1 VTPLL
6 RAAADYPARDAIVA
20 LPCPGRNRPQ
30 RPSAPEF
37 LESDPL
43 LGVGAPNHEIIMSD
57 GRLLRFLLPLLAALT
72 YPPASGA
79 FTPLEAQA
87 ATGKVVGRILD
98 GERGTPVG
106 GAVVEVVGLTERIT
120 TTSAVDGR
128 YTLADIPAGEVGLR
142 VRMIGY
148 GPKLVTGV
156 RVPAGGSATQDVTLA
171 AEVVQLDE
179 VNVTVE
185 MERGSVSRALGEQR
199 NAANIVNAI
208 SAEEIARSP
217 DGDAS
222 QAVQRVSGV
231 TVQEGKYVLVRGL
244 GERYTTTA
252 LNGARIPS
260 LEPERKVVPLDL
272 FPSGL
277 LDGITTSKTFTPDQ
291 AGDMTGAEVN
301 IRTREFPS
309 QRVTTLSIS
318 TGLNTASSASSYVRA
333 PNEGSEWLGFAGSE
347 RRLPSALRAAGDL
360 RNITPDQQNSLIASL
375 RNTWSARKGSGS
387 PNGSFGISVG
397 GEDPIGGQRI
407 GYLGSLTYSTSQEAR
422 RDETKGLAVIGSSPG
437 SAIPFNVYNG
447 STGRFGVLWGGL
459 LNLSTHL
466 GAGTRISS
474 NNTYT
479 RGADN
484 EANVLTGNNEEF
496 GQDFQFTRLTFVER
510 SVRSNQL
517 AAEHMIGRR
526 HLINWSISNSAVT
539 RNEPD
544 RSDVGYVVT
553 PDGTPERWFGQSRFA
568 TRTFGELKEDGWDLG
583 GSYQLAL
590 GPVARPVILKV
601 GGAYRTVTR
610 TAETRAYDIV
620 NRTLTDAELSQSP
633 EQIFDGTYAMAG
645 RLTLRANAFAGSYDA
660 DDNVSAGFAMLD
672 IPLGSRIKLIGG
684 ARMEQWDLSVL
695 TRTVQGDTV
704 RATPN
709 KTDLLPSLALNVQL
723 SDNQNLRLSGSQTV
737 SRPEYRELSPVP
749 YFEQVG
755 LLTTFGNTTLRRAS
769 ILNGDIRWEWF
780 PSAGEVVSVSA
791 FTKRFDDPIEKVI
804 ILQAG
809 APALSFVNATGAN
822 NYGIEIELR
831 KNLGMFA
838 DRLLPFTFFAN
849 STLMKSDIEPGNEVL
864 TNANRPMVGQS
875 EYVVNAGLGY
885 LGAGGRFNATLLYN
899 VTGRRIV
906 EAGASGLPDTYENAR
921 QLVDASVQFSL
932 FGDTSLKLDGKNILD
947 RPVEFVQGDVTR
959 HRYTTGRVFSLGFSW
974 KP

>member
-1 VTPLL
+1 
-6 RAAADYPARDAIVA
+6 
-20 LPCPGRNRPQ
+20 
-30 RPSAPEF
+30 
-37 LESDPL
+37 
-43 LGVGAPNHEIIMSD
+43 MSD
-57 GRLLRFLLPLLAALT
+57 ERRTRFVLPLLSILILSPAA
-72 YPPASGA
+72 GA
-79 FTPLEAQA
+79 IHSLDAQA
-87 ATGKVVGRILD
+87 ATGKVVGRVLD
-98 GERGTPVG
+98 VERGSPVA
-106 GAVVEVVGLTERIT
+106 GAIVEVVGLPSRIT
-120 TTSAVDGR
+120 ATSAVDGR
-128 YTLADIPAGEVGLR
+128 YAIADVPAGEIGLR

-156 RVPAGGSATQDVTLA
+156 RVPAGGSVTQDLTLA
-171 AEVVQLDE
+171 SEAIQLDE

-199 NAANIVNAI
+199 NANNIVNAI

-217 DGDAS
+217 DGDAG

-231 TVQEGKYVLVRGL
+231 TVQEGKFVLVRGL

-309 QRVTTLSIS
+309 RRMTTFSFS
-318 TGLNTASSASSYVRA
+318 TGLNTASSASSNVRA
-333 PNEGSEWLGFAGSE
+333 PNEGAEWLGFSGSQ
-347 RRLPSALRAAGDL
+347 RRLPSGLRAAGDL
-360 RNITPDQQNSLIASL
+360 RDITPEQQNAFIASF
-375 RNTWSARKGSGS
+375 RNTWSARKGNGN
-387 PNGSFGISVG
+387 PNGSFGFSIG
-397 GEDPIGGQRI
+397 GEDPIGGQEI

-422 RDETKGLAVIGSSPG
+422 RDESKGLAVIGSSPG
-437 SAIPFNVYNG
+437 SALPFNTYHG

-459 LNLSTHL
+459 LNLSTRI
-466 GAGTRISS
+466 GDGTRISA

-479 RGADN
+479 RSADN
-484 EANVLTGNNEEF
+484 EASVLTGNNEEF
-496 GQDFQFTRLTFVER
+496 GQDFQFTRLSFVER

-517 AAEHMIGRR
+517 GAEHLIGSR
-526 HLINWSISNSAVT
+526 HLINWSVTNSAVT

-544 RSDVGYVVT
+544 RSDLGYVVN
-553 PDGTPERWFGQSRFA
+553 PDGTPARWFGQSRFA
-568 TRTFGELKEDGWDLG
+568 TRTFGELEERGWDMG

-590 GPVARPVILKV
+590 GPVARPLIVKI

-610 TAETRAYDIV
+610 TSETRAYDIV
-620 NRTLTDAELSQSP
+620 NRTLTDEELSQSP
-633 EQIFDGTYAMAG
+633 ERIFDGTYAMDG

-660 DDNVSAGFAMLD
+660 DDKVGAGYAMVD
-672 IPLGSRIKLIGG
+672 IPIGSRLKLIGG
-684 ARMEQWDLSVL
+684 ARVEQWDLSVL

-704 RATPN
+704 GATPN

-723 SDNQNLRLSGSQTV
+723 SDNQNLRFSSSQTV

-769 ILNGDIRWEWF
+769 ILNGDVRWEWF
-780 PSAGEVVSVSA
+780 PSSGEVVSVSV
-791 FTKRFDDPIEKVI
+791 FTKRFNDPIEKVI

-809 APALSFVNATGAN
+809 APALSFVNATSAN
-822 NYGIEIELR
+822 NYGVEVELR
-831 KNLGMFA
+831 KNLGMFTES
-838 DRLLPFTFFAN
+838 LLPFTFFAN

-864 TNANRPMVGQS
+864 TNTNRPMVGQS

-885 LGAGGRFNATLLYN
+885 LGGDGRFNATLLYN
-899 VTGRRIV
+899 VTGRRIA

-921 QLVDASVQFSL
+921 QLVDASVQLSL
-932 FGDTSLKLDGKNILD
+932 FGETSLRLDGKNILD
-947 RPVEFVQGDVTR
+947 RPVEFVQGGVTR
-959 HRYTTGRVFSLGFSW
+959 HRYTTGRIFSLGFSW